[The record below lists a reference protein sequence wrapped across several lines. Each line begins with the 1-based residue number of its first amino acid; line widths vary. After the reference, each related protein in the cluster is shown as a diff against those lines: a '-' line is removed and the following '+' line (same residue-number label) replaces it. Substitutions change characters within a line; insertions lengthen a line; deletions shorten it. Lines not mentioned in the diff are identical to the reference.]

1 MSTDDNI
8 EGPDAAMRNSDEDVE
23 GHRLA
28 TNTDGDGDGDDVEG
42 HRIAQAA
49 GDDDDVEGHVNL
61 R

>member
-28 TNTDGDGDGDDVEG
+28 TNTDDDVKG